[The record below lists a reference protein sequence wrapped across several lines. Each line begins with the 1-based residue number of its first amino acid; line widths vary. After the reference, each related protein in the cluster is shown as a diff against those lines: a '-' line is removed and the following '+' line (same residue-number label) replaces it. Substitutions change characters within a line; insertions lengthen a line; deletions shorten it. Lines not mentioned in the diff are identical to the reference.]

1 MICAARF
8 YRLTQLIFSP
18 HISPGAPPFL
28 PAAVLWFVQ
37 LVMSYTSEDGDYDRV
52 DAISARR
59 GVA

>member
-1 MICAARF
+1 MICVARVD
-8 YRLTQLIFSP
+8 RLTQLIFSP
-18 HISPGAPPFL
+18 HISPGAPPSP